1 MTLLFMQTHLRDSY
15 LLVQTDMSIC
25 CWSADSLIHQLFLLP
40 DCLIDTSITKIFA
53 AGLPPRTLSS
63 LAQSA
68 PPLPARDR
76 DRSHQ
81 NMVLKLSKY
90 GY

>member
-53 AGLPPRTLSS
+53 AGLPPRTPAALLS
-63 LAQSA
+63 LH
-68 PPLPARDR
+68 PPCLPVTVTGAC
-76 DRSHQ
+76 
-81 NMVLKLSKY
+81 
-90 GY
+90 